1 MLKFI
6 LPLVVALFTS
16 VISAHPLDDILDV
29 NAMRRTPGL
38 LRLFTA
44 DAGVKQNALET
55 MIAMSKAVQGC
66 LLTNQRTAEEIF
78 AGVQK
83 RMEAE
88 LGHLTTLAEAVSA
101 HKADCPWNLKS
112 DKMAFQLRQLLGQ
125 PGKGETLLGGHTLL
139 TRDNVAR
146 FMVGNLVLL
155 DGAQELDPGLIHFP
169 NVLEAAPTTPN
180 FWGTTRGTQA
190 ELLML
195 FTTAEVIGTNTVEHT
210 LTQAGVSIEDTA
222 IAHPVLVP
230 VPVTEQ
236 TAGDGALI
244 NSFFHGTSHGHRF
257 TTIHTGFLFGGH
269 TGDSLYP
276 TAKPVGPWD
285 CSSYVEAM
293 HGGDAKN
300 AATSTFYHAYLY
312 MSVTDPTMYAQKLA
326 DFDAGARSD
335 VEKNVARLGQLFE
348 VVPSH
353 EELHLGDIIGWRRGG
368 GGHVGVFAGHTKD
381 GTGFGIMGTNR
392 GLTADM
398 REGVGIEVVKHTP
411 IQPQESITYYFL
423 RPKQ

>member
-16 VISAHPLDDILDV
+16 IISAHPLDDILDV

-55 MIAMSKAVQGC
+55 MIAMSKAVQEC

-83 RMEAE
+83 RIRDELDRQTTFAE
-88 LGHLTTLAEAVSA
+88 VVTT
-101 HKADCPWNLKS
+101 HKDVCPWNLKS
-112 DKMAFQLRQLLGQ
+112 DKMAFQLRQFVGQ
-125 PGKGETLLGGHTLL
+125 PGKGEILLGSHTLL

-146 FMVGNLVLL
+146 FMAGNLVLL

-190 ELLML
+190 QLLIL
-195 FTTAEVIGTNTVEHT
+195 FTAAEVMGTNTIAHT
-210 LTQAGVSIEDTA
+210 LAQAGIDATQTA
-222 IAHPVLVP
+222 VAHPVIVP
-230 VPVTEQ
+230 EPVKHA
-236 TAGDGALI
+236 AGDAFLG
-244 NSFFHGTSHGHRF
+244 SFFYDDIGTKY
-257 TTIHTGFLFGGH
+257 TTVHTGFLFGGH
-269 TGDSLYP
+269 TGDASYRP
-276 TAKPVGPWD
+276 AKFVGPWD

-335 VEKNVARLGQLFE
+335 VEKNVARLSQLFE

-353 EELHLGDIIGWRRGG
+353 EELQLGDIIGWRRGG

-398 REGVGIEVVKHTP
+398 REGVGIEVVNHTP
-411 IQPQESITYYFL
+411 TQPQESITYYFL